1 MRKALIIFVPVVI
14 LLLAANALAAP
25 AAPILPSMFAGWT
38 KSGHS
43 QISKDAA
50 AADATNAALLKEDG
64 FTDFERADYTQ
75 DGRKCSVKAIR
86 FVDASG
92 AYSAFTSYT
101 PQEVETIDMGPKN
114 KDSQGFSRGNA
125 VTFFRQNILVTIDF
139 DRLTPMTPGA
149 VRELASML
157 PDASTTNQILPT
169 TPNYLPHI
177 KQSFMPNSVKFFM
190 GPAGLAQAGSPVPD
204 QVAGL
209 AQGGSVEGAIARYR
223 TSEGTA
229 TMMILR
235 YPTNAIAGEHERAIS
250 AYQPSSSATSPDVA
264 APFAVKRTGPLVVVT
279 AGRVSSA
286 EAKSMLAQVNY
297 EVEVTYNQ
305 NTRVDDYA
313 KFLVSLLALIGI
325 IVVLSIIAG
334 FAFGGFRVLMIR
346 LFPGRFFDRS
356 KDVEVIQLNIRK

>member
-1 MRKALIIFVPVVI
+1 MKKALIIFVPV
-14 LLLAANALAAP
+14 LLIFLAANAVAAP
-25 AAPILPSMFAGWT
+25 SPAILPNVFAGWS
-38 KSGHS
+38 KAGHS
-43 QISKDAA
+43 QISKDAT

-75 DGRKCSVKAIR
+75 ADRKCSIKAIR
-86 FVDASG
+86 FTDASG

-101 PQEVETIDMGPKN
+101 PQEVETIDMGSKN
-114 KDSQGFSRGNA
+114 KDSQGFSRGNT
-125 VTFFRQNILVTIDF
+125 VTFFRQNILVTVDF
-139 DRLTPMTPGA
+139 DRVTPMTPA
-149 VRELASML
+149 AIRELASML

-169 TPNYLPHI
+169 TTNYLPRI
-177 KQSFMPNSVKFFM
+177 KQSFMPNSLKFFM
-190 GPAGLAQAGSPVPD
+190 GPAALAQAGSPIPD
-204 QVAGL
+204 QVTGL
-209 AQGGSVEGAIARYR
+209 TPSGNVEGAIARYK

-229 TMMILR
+229 TMMVLR

-250 AYQPSSSATSPDVA
+250 AYQPTSPATSSDVA
-264 APFAVKRTGPLVVVT
+264 PPFTVKRTGPLVVVA

-305 NTRVDDYA
+305 NTRMDNYA

-325 IVVLSIIAG
+325 ILVLSIVAG
-334 FAFGGFRVLMIR
+334 FAFGGFRVLMGK